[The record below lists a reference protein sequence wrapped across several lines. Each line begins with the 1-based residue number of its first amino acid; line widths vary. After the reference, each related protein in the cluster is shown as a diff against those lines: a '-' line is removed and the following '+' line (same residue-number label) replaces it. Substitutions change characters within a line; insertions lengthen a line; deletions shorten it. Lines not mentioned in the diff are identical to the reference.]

1 MNYKVIIAPTK
12 NINSS
17 SVYFP
22 KHTYPFFDEEAA
34 ILVEELKALNV
45 EQLSKIMSISEDMAL
60 LNLKRFKN
68 WKKIKGI
75 NEGYHAI
82 QMYAG
87 ETFKAFDFMS
97 LESALHEKLHESLF
111 ILSGLYGVLKPFDL
125 IHPYRLEM
133 GLKYKPLS
141 RYQNLYQFW
150 NDKLN
155 VYFDQNLSKDD
166 VLINL
171 ASQEYSKVLDFK
183 KLSRRVIVPNFKEY
197 KNGEYRMVMMYAKN
211 ARGKMARFVLENEM
225 KGVED
230 LKFFDLD
237 GYSFNENLSSENE
250 WIFVR

>member
-1 MNYKVIIAPTK
+1 
-12 NINSS
+12 
-17 SVYFP
+17 
-22 KHTYPFFDEEAA
+22 
-34 ILVEELKALNV
+34 
-45 EQLSKIMSISEDMAL
+45 
-60 LNLKRFKN
+60 
-68 WKKIKGI
+68 
-75 NEGYHAI
+75 
-82 QMYAG
+82 
-87 ETFKAFDFMS
+87 
-97 LESALHEKLHESLF
+97 
-111 ILSGLYGVLKPFDL
+111 
-125 IHPYRLEM
+125 M
-133 GLKYKPLS
+133 GLNYKPLS
-141 RYQNLYQFW
+141 KYRNLYQFW

-211 ARGKMARFVLENEM
+211 ARGKMARFVLENEI